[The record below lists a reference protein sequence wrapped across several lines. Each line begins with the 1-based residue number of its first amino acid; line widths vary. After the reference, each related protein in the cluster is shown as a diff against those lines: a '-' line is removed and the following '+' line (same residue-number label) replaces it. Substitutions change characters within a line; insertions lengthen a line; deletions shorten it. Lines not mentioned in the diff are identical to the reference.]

1 MGQFFFMVLDAQ
13 IAHLFFKNFPK
24 SSQAKFGFKNGLKGH
39 EFLLFFLESRCFFG
53 LGSPGSLFSGYLGA
67 PEASNLY
74 IFSDYFELL
83 GPGAYHFHIT
93 FEPLGP

>member
-1 MGQFFFMVLDAQ
+1 MGLFFFLMVLDAQ

-53 LGSPGSLFSGYLGA
+53 LGNPGSLFLGYLGA
-67 PEASNLY
+67 PKASNVPPGLLEMIF
-74 IFSDYFELL
+74 IFSWFS
-83 GPGAYHFHIT
+83 HI
-93 FEPLGP
+93 FLMVFS